1 MLKSSQS
8 TRKVEKMKRK
18 FLTILL
24 SILCL
29 SMIVACFVSCD
40 KDTNE
45 NEPKYALSSG
55 EEVPATIE
63 VEIGSL
69 CIIPKV
75 VNGDGTVLD
84 FEVKAKDDSD
94 VEINNA
100 KFRAVVLQGYTVSYL
115 EEEKIV
121 VVIDVKVKDSTA
133 PMIIVNA
140 PEGMTVIYD
149 STVTIP
155 ECKVSDSSGESIVPE
170 ISVTDKD
177 GNAVTITANTFV
189 ANVLGTYTV
198 SYKATDKSGNSNTKT
213 LSINCEMADLLNGFE
228 SLSDIS
234 YFADPCEK
242 ELNSEYA
249 STGNGIKIT
258 ETGTENYTYRSLYV
272 PLKRDGA
279 MITLNQLLKYEKL
292 QITVYASENNELG
305 LANATFPITAGQNIM
320 VFTREQI
327 QAGLKFT
334 KGQFSEKD
342 GFLLNLRYGTNGFWM
357 VLDDLIGIYPRDYVP
372 TVEADI
378 VINGINNM
386 PVLYAS
392 EVTLPEA
399 VVTYND
405 QTLEYSVTVKDKT
418 GSTVEVSENKF
429 NADVVGLY
437 TAEYA
442 ITTEG
447 YEGYATINFICRY
460 GTLFNDFESVEG
472 VTYAKDSATTA
483 TKELVDGYNGH
494 GVKIT
499 ALNNF
504 SWDQV
509 RLPVTDEK
517 GFVTARNFAKYDK
530 LVFVVYVG
538 NDLKL
543 CTANANEQYDIKAGW
558 NAVTFSVANFVA
570 AGNFGENAN
579 GIYLCVNGLESG
591 KEIIFDAIYGL
602 HVENYEPPVAGE
614 IKINAVNG
622 SVIIKDEQ
630 INVPAAT
637 VIDADGNA
645 LEYEIVVK
653 DGNGTTVTLSAG
665 DNFTPSVL
673 GIYELTYVITADGY
687 DGSESIALQCKKAM
701 LLNSFDNLSDLPYV
715 INADTTKLCEIVNTF
730 DGKGVKTTAPNGMS
744 WAQVQ
749 IGAKDSKGYIS
760 WNNFKKFRKIQFV
773 VYSSS
778 SATFCTATN
787 SESTGVTEGW
797 NVVELSMSGIIAA
810 GNFREDAN
818 GFYLCV
824 NGLAENEYLIF
835 DSFYGIYSD
844 DYQPDVEV
852 EVSIDSIDNLTA
864 ILGSEYLVPA
874 YSATHGE
881 TELQCEII
889 VKDAAGNDV
898 EVRAGKFTVASLGAY
913 TITYKVST
921 PGYEGEA
928 SVTVNC
934 KKGNLLNNFEKAS
947 DITYI
952 GASSTNEVIEII
964 SGNAIK
970 VTATAAF
977 SWARV
982 SFPAIEN
989 GEYLTAKNLKIY
1001 QKIRFIIYSS
1011 ADGVYTCNAI
1021 NTEGYALNKGWNVVE
1036 FSPEN
1041 MIEGFEESANGF
1053 YLCVNGLSAG
1063 EHIIFY
1069 AAYGIYSDDYVPPVA
1084 GELKIDSTDGL
1095 IALYGSEYTVPAYTA
1110 VDENGET
1117 LTCSITVTD
1126 ANGLAVTVTDEKFAA
1141 NVLGV
1146 YTITYTITSEGYE
1159 GEASVTVNCKKGN
1172 LLNNFEKASDIT
1184 YVGAS
1189 STNEVVDALS
1199 GKAIKITANAAFS
1212 WTRVSFPAIEN
1223 GGYLTVENLCKYDKI
1238 RFVIYCSGAGVYT
1251 CSSANEEYYTLK
1263 QGWNIVEFSPEN
1275 IKSAFEATANG
1286 FYLCVNNVA
1295 QGDYII
1301 MYSAEGIYA
1310 DDYQI

>member
-1 MLKSSQS
+1 MN
-8 TRKVEKMKRK
+8 RK
-18 FLTILL
+18 FLTFLL

-40 KDTNE
+40 AETSE
-45 NEPKYALSSG
+45 NEPKYTLSSG
-55 EEVPATIE
+55 EEIPASID

-75 VNGDGTVLD
+75 VNADGTVLD
-84 FEVKAKDDSD
+84 FEVKAKDDSQ

-100 KFRAVVLQGYTVSYL
+100 KFRAAVLQGYTISYF
-115 EEEKIV
+115 ENEKV
-121 VVIDVKVKDSTA
+121 VVAIAVNVKDTTA

-140 PEGMTVIYD
+140 PEGMTVIYN

-155 ECKVSDSSGESIVPE
+155 VCKVSDSSGESIVPE

-177 GNAVTITANTFV
+177 GNAVTITGNTFV

-213 LSINCEMADLLNGFE
+213 LGINCEMADLLNGFE
-228 SLSDIS
+228 SLSDVG

-249 STGNGIKIT
+249 STGNGVKIT

-272 PLKRDGA
+272 PLKKDGK
-279 MITLNQLLKYEKL
+279 MITLKQLLKYEKVQL
-292 QITVYASENNELG
+292 TVYASENNELG
-305 LANATFPITAGQNIM
+305 LANGTFSITAGQNIM

-357 VLDDLIGIYPRDYVP
+357 VLDDFIGIYPRDYVP

-378 VINGINNM
+378 TINGIDNM
-386 PVLYAS
+386 PVLYGS

-399 VVTYND
+399 TAIYNGN
-405 QTLEYSVTVKDKT
+405 TLEYSVTVKDKT
-418 GSTVEVSENKF
+418 GSAVELNGNKF

-447 YEGYATINFICRY
+447 YEGDATINFICRY
-460 GTLFNDFESVEG
+460 GTLFNDFESVDC
-472 VTYAKDSATTA
+472 VTWAKDSATTA
-483 TKELVDGYNGH
+483 TKELVDGYNGN

-504 SWDQV
+504 SWEQV
-509 RLPVTDEK
+509 RLPITDEN
-517 GFVTARNFAKYDK
+517 GFVTARNFAKFDK
-530 LVFVVYVG
+530 LAFVVYVG

-570 AGNFGENAN
+570 AGNFSEDAN
-579 GIYLCVNGLESG
+579 GIYLCVHGLESG

-622 SVIIKDEQ
+622 SVIIKDKQ
-630 INVPAAT
+630 MTVPAAT

-665 DNFTPSVL
+665 DKFTPSVL

-687 DGSESIALQCKKAM
+687 DGSESVALQCKKAM
-701 LLNSFDNLSDLPYV
+701 LLNSFDELSDLPYV
-715 INADTTKLCEIVNTF
+715 INTDTTKLCEVVNTF

-749 IGAKDSKGYIS
+749 VGAKDNNGYIS
-760 WNNFKKFRKIQFV
+760 WKNFQKFQKIQFV

-787 SESTGVTEGW
+787 SESMGVSEGW
-797 NVVELSMSGIIAA
+797 NIVELSMSGIVAA

-824 NGLAENEYLIF
+824 NGLNENEYLIF

-852 EVSIDSIDNLTA
+852 DVTIDSIDNLTA
-864 ILGSEYLVPA
+864 ILGSEYTIPA
-874 YSATHGE
+874 YSATHGG
-881 TELQCEII
+881 TELECEII
-889 VKDAAGNDV
+889 VKDAGGNV
-898 EVRAGKFTVASLGAY
+898 IEVNNGKFTVASLGTY
-913 TITYKVST
+913 TITYKVIT
-921 PGYEGEA
+921 AGYEGEA

-934 KKGNLLNNFEKAS
+934 KKGNLLNNFDKIS
-947 DITYI
+947 D
-952 GASSTNEVIEII
+952 
-964 SGNAIK
+964 
-970 VTATAAF
+970 
-977 SWARV
+977 
-982 SFPAIEN
+982 
-989 GEYLTAKNLKIY
+989 
-1001 QKIRFIIYSS
+1001 
-1011 ADGVYTCNAI
+1011 
-1021 NTEGYALNKGWNVVE
+1021 
-1036 FSPEN
+1036 
-1041 MIEGFEESANGF
+1041 M
-1053 YLCVNGLSAG
+1053 
-1063 EHIIFY
+1063 
-1069 AAYGIYSDDYVPPVA
+1069 
-1084 GELKIDSTDGL
+1084 
-1095 IALYGSEYTVPAYTA
+1095 
-1110 VDENGET
+1110 
-1117 LTCSITVTD
+1117 
-1126 ANGLAVTVTDEKFAA
+1126 
-1141 NVLGV
+1141 
-1146 YTITYTITSEGYE
+1146 
-1159 GEASVTVNCKKGN
+1159 
-1172 LLNNFEKASDIT
+1172 T
-1184 YVGAS
+1184 YVGIS
-1189 STNEVVDALS
+1189 TTNEVVNALS
-1199 GKAIKITANAAFS
+1199 AKAIKVTANAAFS

-1223 GGYLTVENLCKYDKI
+1223 GGYLTVENLRKYEKI
-1238 RFVIYCSGAGVYT
+1238 RFVIYCSADGVYVCT
-1251 CSSANEEYYTLK
+1251 ALDEEGYTLK
-1263 QGWNIVEFSPEN
+1263 KGWNIVEFSPEN
-1275 IKSAFEATANG
+1275 IKSAFEENANG
-1286 FYLCVNNVA
+1286 FYLAVNNVA
-1295 QGDYII
+1295 QGDYIM

-1310 DDYQI
+1310 DDYRI

>member
-1 MLKSSQS
+1 MN
-8 TRKVEKMKRK
+8 RK
-18 FLTILL
+18 FLTFLL

-40 KDTNE
+40 AETSE
-45 NEPKYALSSG
+45 NEPKYTLSSG
-55 EEVPATIE
+55 EEIPASID

-75 VNGDGTVLD
+75 VNADGTVLD
-84 FEVKAKDDSD
+84 FEVKAKDDSQ

-100 KFRAVVLQGYTVSYL
+100 KFRAAVLQGYTISYF
-115 EEEKIV
+115 ENEKV
-121 VVIDVKVKDSTA
+121 VVDIAVNVKDTTA

-140 PEGMTVIYD
+140 PEGMTVIYN

-155 ECKVSDSSGESIVPE
+155 VCKVSDSSGESIVPE

-177 GNAVTITANTFV
+177 GNAVTITGNTFV

-213 LSINCEMADLLNGFE
+213 LGINCEMADLLNGFE
-228 SLSDIS
+228 SLSDVG

-249 STGNGIKIT
+249 STGNGVKIT

-272 PLKRDGA
+272 PLKKDGK
-279 MITLNQLLKYEKL
+279 MITLKQLLKYEKVQL
-292 QITVYASENNELG
+292 TVYASENNELG
-305 LANATFPITAGQNIM
+305 LANGTFSITAGQNIM

-357 VLDDLIGIYPRDYVP
+357 VLDDFIGIYPRDYVP

-378 VINGINNM
+378 TINGIDNM
-386 PVLYAS
+386 PVLYGS

-399 VVTYND
+399 TAIYNGN
-405 QTLEYSVTVKDKT
+405 TLEYSVTVKDKT
-418 GSTVEVSENKF
+418 GSTVELNGNKF

-460 GTLFNDFESVEG
+460 GTLFNDFESVDC
-472 VTYAKDSATTA
+472 VTWAKDSATTA
-483 TKELVDGYNGH
+483 TKELVDGYNGN

-504 SWDQV
+504 SWEQV
-509 RLPVTDEK
+509 RLPITDEN
-517 GFVTARNFAKYDK
+517 GFVTARNFAKFDK
-530 LVFVVYVG
+530 LAFVVYVG

-570 AGNFGENAN
+570 AGNFSEDAN
-579 GIYLCVNGLESG
+579 GIYLCVHGLESG

-622 SVIIKDEQ
+622 SVIIKDKQ
-630 INVPAAT
+630 MTVPAAT

-665 DNFTPSVL
+665 DKFTPSVL

-687 DGSESIALQCKKAM
+687 DGSESVALQCKKAM
-701 LLNSFDNLSDLPYV
+701 LLNSFDELSDLPYV
-715 INADTTKLCEIVNTF
+715 INTDTTKLCEVVNTF

-749 IGAKDSKGYIS
+749 VGAKDNNGYIS
-760 WNNFKKFRKIQFV
+760 WKNFQKFQKIQFV

-787 SESTGVTEGW
+787 SESMGVSEGW
-797 NVVELSMSGIIAA
+797 NIVELSMSGIVAA

-824 NGLAENEYLIF
+824 NGLNENEYLIF

-852 EVSIDSIDNLTA
+852 DVTIDSIDNLTA
-864 ILGSEYLVPA
+864 ILGSEYTIPA
-874 YSATHGE
+874 YSATHGG
-881 TELQCEII
+881 TELECEII
-889 VKDAAGNDV
+889 VKDAGGNV
-898 EVRAGKFTVASLGAY
+898 IEVNDGKFTVASLGAY
-913 TITYKVST
+913 TITYKVIT
-921 PGYEGEA
+921 AGYEGEA
-928 SVTVNC
+928 SINVNA
-934 KKGNLLNNFEKAS
+934 KKGNLLNNFDKIS
-947 DITYI
+947 DMTHVGI
-952 GASSTNEVIEII
+952 ST
-964 SGNAIK
+964 
-970 VTATAAF
+970 
-977 SWARV
+977 
-982 SFPAIEN
+982 
-989 GEYLTAKNLKIY
+989 
-1001 QKIRFIIYSS
+1001 
-1011 ADGVYTCNAI
+1011 
-1021 NTEGYALNKGWNVVE
+1021 
-1036 FSPEN
+1036 
-1041 MIEGFEESANGF
+1041 
-1053 YLCVNGLSAG
+1053 
-1063 EHIIFY
+1063 
-1069 AAYGIYSDDYVPPVA
+1069 
-1084 GELKIDSTDGL
+1084 
-1095 IALYGSEYTVPAYTA
+1095 
-1110 VDENGET
+1110 
-1117 LTCSITVTD
+1117 
-1126 ANGLAVTVTDEKFAA
+1126 
-1141 NVLGV
+1141 
-1146 YTITYTITSEGYE
+1146 
-1159 GEASVTVNCKKGN
+1159 
-1172 LLNNFEKASDIT
+1172 
-1184 YVGAS
+1184 
-1189 STNEVVDALS
+1189 TNEVVNTLS
-1199 GKAIKITANAAFS
+1199 GQAIKITANAAFS

-1223 GGYLTVENLCKYDKI
+1223 GGYLTVENLRKYEKI
-1238 RFVIYCSGAGVYT
+1238 RFVIYCSADGVYVCT
-1251 CSSANEEYYTLK
+1251 ALNEEGYTLK
-1263 QGWNIVEFSPEN
+1263 KGWNVVEFSPEN
-1275 IKSAFEATANG
+1275 IKSAFEENANG
-1286 FYLCVNNVA
+1286 FYLAVNGPSAGEHIMFYAAYGIYSDDYVPPVAGELKIDSVDGLIALYGSEYTLPAYTAVDANGETLNCSVTVTDANGLAVTVTNGKFTANVLGIYTITYTIVSEGYEGEASVTVNCKKGNLLNNFDKISDMTYVGISTTNEVANALSGKAIKITANAAFGWTRVSFPAIENGGYLTVENLRKYEKIRFVIYCSADGVYVCTALNEEGYTLKKGWNVVEFSPENIKSAFEESANGFYLAVNNVA
-1295 QGDYII
+1295 QGDYIM

-1310 DDYQI
+1310 DDYRI

>member
-1 MLKSSQS
+1 MLKSRQS

-29 SMIVACFVSCD
+29 SMIAACLVSCD
-40 KDTNE
+40 KKTSE
-45 NEPKYALSSG
+45 NEPKYTLSSG
-55 EEVPATIE
+55 EEVPASID

-84 FEVKAKDDSD
+84 FEVKAKDDSV

-100 KFRAVVLQGYTVSYL
+100 KFRAVVLQGYTISYL
-115 EEEKIV
+115 EGKTVAVTISV
-121 VVIDVKVKDSTA
+121 NVKDTTA

-140 PEGMTVIYD
+140 PEGMTVIFN

-155 ECKVSDSSGESIVPE
+155 ACKVSDSSGESIIPE
-170 ISVTDKD
+170 ISVCDKD
-177 GNAVTITANTFV
+177 GNVVTITENTFV

-198 SYKATDKSGNSNTKT
+198 SYKATDGSGNSSTKT
-213 LSINCEMADLLNGFE
+213 LGINCEMADLLNGFE
-228 SLSDIS
+228 SLSDIG

-249 STGNGIKIT
+249 STGNGVKIT
-258 ETGTENYTYRSLYV
+258 ETGTDNYTYRSLYV
-272 PLKRDGA
+272 PLKKDGK
-279 MITLNQLLKYEKL
+279 MITLNQLLKYEKVQL
-292 QITVYASENNELG
+292 TVYASENNELG
-305 LANATFPITAGQNIM
+305 LANGTFSITAGQNIM

-357 VLDDLIGIYPRDYVP
+357 VLDDFIGIYPRDYVP
-372 TVEADI
+372 TVETDI
-378 VINGINNM
+378 TINGIDNM
-386 PVLYAS
+386 PVLYGS
-392 EVTLPEA
+392 EVTLPDA
-399 VVTYND
+399 VAAYNG

-418 GSTVEVSENKF
+418 GATVEVNGNKF

-447 YEGYATINFICRY
+447 YEGYATINFVCRY
-460 GTLFNDFESVEG
+460 GTLFNDFENVDR
-472 VTYAKDSATTA
+472 VTYAKDEATTA

-499 ALNNF
+499 AINNF

-570 AGNFGENAN
+570 AGNFSEDAN

-622 SVIIKDEQ
+622 SVIIKDKQ
-630 INVPAAT
+630 MTVPAAN

-653 DGNGTTVTLSAG
+653 DGNGTTVTLAAG
-665 DNFTPSVL
+665 DKFTPSVL
-673 GIYELTYVITADGY
+673 GIYELTYIITTDGY
-687 DGSESIALQCKKAM
+687 EGSESIAMQCKKAM
-701 LLNSFDNLSDLPYV
+701 LLNSFDELSDLPYV
-715 INADTTKLCEIVNTF
+715 INLDTTKLCEVVNTF

-749 IGAKDSKGYIS
+749 VGAKDNNGYIS
-760 WNNFKKFRKIQFV
+760 WKNFQKFQKIQFV

-787 SESTGVTEGW
+787 SESAGVTEGW
-797 NVVELSMSGIIAA
+797 NIVELSMSGIVAA

-824 NGLAENEYLIF
+824 NGLGENEYLIF

-844 DYQPDVEV
+844 DYLPDVEV
-852 EVSIDSIDNLTA
+852 DVTIDSIDNLTA
-864 ILGSEYLVPA
+864 ILGSEYMIPA
-874 YSATHGE
+874 YSVMHGE
-881 TELQCEII
+881 TELECEII
-889 VKDAAGNDV
+889 VKDAGGNVV
-898 EVRAGKFTVASLGAY
+898 EVNDGKFTVASLGTY
-913 TITYKVST
+913 SITYKVIT
-921 PGYEGEA
+921 AGYEGEA

-934 KKGNLLNNFEKAS
+934 KKGNLLNNFENS
-947 DITYI
+947 
-952 GASSTNEVIEII
+952 
-964 SGNAIK
+964 
-970 VTATAAF
+970 
-977 SWARV
+977 
-982 SFPAIEN
+982 
-989 GEYLTAKNLKIY
+989 
-1001 QKIRFIIYSS
+1001 
-1011 ADGVYTCNAI
+1011 
-1021 NTEGYALNKGWNVVE
+1021 
-1036 FSPEN
+1036 
-1041 MIEGFEESANGF
+1041 
-1053 YLCVNGLSAG
+1053 
-1063 EHIIFY
+1063 
-1069 AAYGIYSDDYVPPVA
+1069 
-1084 GELKIDSTDGL
+1084 
-1095 IALYGSEYTVPAYTA
+1095 
-1110 VDENGET
+1110 
-1117 LTCSITVTD
+1117 
-1126 ANGLAVTVTDEKFAA
+1126 
-1141 NVLGV
+1141 
-1146 YTITYTITSEGYE
+1146 
-1159 GEASVTVNCKKGN
+1159 
-1172 LLNNFEKASDIT
+1172 SDIT

-1189 STNEVVDALS
+1189 SANEMTEVLS

-1223 GGYLTVENLCKYDKI
+1223 GEYLTIKNLKNYQKI
-1238 RFVIYCSGAGVYT
+1238 RFVIYCSADGVYV
-1251 CSSANEEYYTLK
+1251 CSSANEEGYTLK
-1263 QGWNIVEFSPEN
+1263 KGWNVVEFSPEN
-1275 IKSAFEATANG
+1275 VKSGFEENANG
-1286 FYLCVNNVA
+1286 FYLCVNGLNA
-1295 QGDYII
+1295 DEYL
-1301 MYSAEGIYA
+1301 MFYAAYGIYA
-1310 DDYQI
+1310 DDYLPPRCGRT

>member
-1 MLKSSQS
+1 
-8 TRKVEKMKRK
+8 MKRK

-40 KDTNE
+40 AETSE
-45 NEPKYALSSG
+45 NEPKYTLSSG
-55 EEVPATIE
+55 EEIPASID

-84 FEVKAKDDSD
+84 FEVKAKDDSQ

-100 KFRAVVLQGYTVSYL
+100 KFRAVVLQGYTISYL
-115 EEEKIV
+115 ENEKVV
-121 VVIDVKVKDSTA
+121 VVIAVNVKDTTA

-140 PEGMTVIYD
+140 PEGMTVIYN

-155 ECKVSDSSGESIVPE
+155 ACKVSDSSGESIIPE

-177 GNAVTITANTFV
+177 GNAVTITDNTFV
-189 ANVLGTYTV
+189 ASVLGTYTV

-213 LSINCEMADLLNGFE
+213 LGINCEMADLLNGFE
-228 SLSDIS
+228 SLSDVG

-249 STGNGIKIT
+249 STGNGVKIT

-272 PLKRDGA
+272 PLKKDGK
-279 MITLNQLLKYEKL
+279 MITLNQLLKYEKVQL
-292 QITVYASENNELG
+292 TVYASENNELG
-305 LANATFPITAGQNIM
+305 LANGTFSITAGQNIM

-357 VLDDLIGIYPRDYVP
+357 VLDDFIGIYPRDYVP

-378 VINGINNM
+378 TINGIDNM
-386 PVLYAS
+386 PVLYGS
-392 EVTLPEA
+392 EVTLPKA
-399 VVTYND
+399 TAIYNGN
-405 QTLEYSVTVKDKT
+405 TLEYSVTVKDKT
-418 GSTVEVSENKF
+418 GSTVEVNDNKF

-460 GTLFNDFESVEG
+460 GTLFNDFESVDC

-483 TKELVDGYNGH
+483 TKEIVDGYNGH

-504 SWDQV
+504 SWEQV
-509 RLPVTDEK
+509 RLPITDEK

-570 AGNFGENAN
+570 AGNFSEDAN

-622 SVIIKDEQ
+622 SVIIKDKQ
-630 INVPAAT
+630 MTVPAAT

-665 DNFTPSVL
+665 DKFTPSVL

-687 DGSESIALQCKKAM
+687 DGSESVALQCKKAM
-701 LLNSFDNLSDLPYV
+701 LLNSFDELSDLPYV
-715 INADTTKLCEIVNTF
+715 VNMDTTKLCEIVNTF
-730 DGKGVKTTAPNGMS
+730 DGTGIKATAPNGMS
-744 WAQVQ
+744 WAQIQV
-749 IGAKDSKGYIS
+749 GAKDNNGYIS
-760 WNNFKKFRKIQFV
+760 WKNFQKFQKIQFV

-787 SESTGVTEGW
+787 SESMGVSEGW
-797 NVVELSMSGIIAA
+797 NIVELSMSGIVAA

-824 NGLAENEYLIF
+824 NGLKENEYLIF

-852 EVSIDSIDNLTA
+852 DVTIDSIDDLTA
-864 ILGSEYLVPA
+864 ILGSEYTIPS
-874 YSATHGE
+874 YSATHGG
-881 TELQCEII
+881 TELECEII
-889 VKDAAGNDV
+889 VKDAGGNVV
-898 EVRAGKFTVASLGAY
+898 EVNDGKFTVASLGAY
-913 TITYKVST
+913 TITYKVIT
-921 PGYEGEA
+921 AGYEGEA
-928 SVTVNC
+928 SISVNA
-934 KKGNLLNNFEKAS
+934 KKGNLLNNFDKSS
-947 DITYI
+947 DITYVAA
-952 GASSTNEVIEII
+952 GSTNEIIEIL
-964 SGNAIK
+964 SGKAIK
-970 VTATAAF
+970 INANAAF
-977 SWARV
+977 SWTRV

-1001 QKIRFIIYSS
+1001 QKIRFVIYSS
-1011 ADGVYTCNAI
+1011 ADGVYVCTASNE
-1021 NTEGYALNKGWNVVE
+1021 EGYTLKKGWNVVE

-1041 MIEGFEESANGF
+1041 IKSAFEENANGF
-1053 YLCVNGLSAG
+1053 YLTVNGLNAG
-1063 EHIIFY
+1063 EHIMFY

-1084 GELKIDSTDGL
+1084 GELKIDSIDGL
-1095 IALYGSEYTVPAYTA
+1095 IALYGSEYTLPAYTA

-1117 LTCSITVTD
+1117 LNCSVTVTD
-1126 ANGLAVTVTDEKFAA
+1126 ANGLAVTVTNGKFTA

-1146 YTITYTITSEGYE
+1146 YTITYSIVTEGYE

-1172 LLNNFEKASDIT
+1172 LLNNFENASDMT
-1184 YVGAS
+1184 YVGIS
-1189 STNEVVDALS
+1189 TTNEVVDALS
-1199 GKAIKITANAAFS
+1199 GKAIKVTANAAFG

-1223 GGYLTVENLCKYDKI
+1223 GGYLTVENLRKYEKI
-1238 RFVIYCSGAGVYT
+1238 RFVIYCSADGVYA
-1251 CSSANEEYYTLK
+1251 CSAANEEGYNLK
-1263 QGWNIVEFSPEN
+1263 KGWNIVEFSPEN
-1275 IKSAFEATANG
+1275 IKSAFEENANG

-1295 QGDYII
+1295 QGDYIM